1 MILELINRIGFL
13 QAREIRERRRK
24 LRWFRKE
31 FPHMVEYVSK
41 REGILDDNA
50 RLDVW
55 NTIHHYRKLYKKAE
69 ESDRAGI
76 TYRDANPRV
85 NEEIEKNIT
94 KIEEMLRR
102 SN

>member
-13 QAREIRERRRK
+13 KTPEIRERRRK
-24 LRWFRKE
+24 LKYFRKE
-31 FPHMVEYVSK
+31 FPHIIEYYGNGK
-41 REGILDDNA
+41 RVLSHNA
-50 RLDVW
+50 RIDVW
-55 NTIHHYRKLYKKAE
+55 NVIHIYRRMYREAE
-69 ESDRAGI
+69 ASDKEGK

-102 SN
+102 FD

>member
-1 MILELINRIGFL
+1 MIPQLINRIGFL
-13 QAREIRERRRK
+13 QTPEIRERRRK
-24 LRWFRKE
+24 LKYFRKE
-31 FPHMVEYVSK
+31 FPHIIEYYGNGKGV
-41 REGILDDNA
+41 LNDNA
-50 RLDVW
+50 RIDVW
-55 NTIHHYRKLYKKAE
+55 NVIHHYRGLYKKAE

-102 SN
+102 PN